1 MITDGAKTSIPGI
14 RMAIATA
21 DMPAA
26 ASVSDPGD
34 WAGAIRQRRKALLQR
49 LGMASASALIFSPL
63 LGWSLSFAW
72 VIGYFIVQLLDVWVF
87 APIVSGKAEKLRGV
101 RRVAGWAMLSL
112 NAAYFG
118 SLSVPLWLMG
128 GAMGGICSVML
139 LSAGA
144 IYAVINAPRSTSVML
159 MTASI
164 QFLYLAA
171 TPVFMAMH
179 GATPGFVTAAAI
191 AVGVFITYC
200 LSTWQR
206 MNEARLAESA
216 ARVEAEEKRA
226 QAERI
231 MAGRSAFLAAI
242 GHDLRTPISA
252 ILTGAAELERGATD
266 AAARSQAHLITD
278 AGFMMKA
285 MLDDLLDHAKLDAG
299 HMTVDEVDFNLRELL
314 NQTTRLWRGP
324 ARAKG
329 LKLRVEGAASI
340 PAGVRGDPMRVR
352 QVLNNLI
359 SNAMKFTETGSI
371 TLRLNAWSEEPAGH
385 AVLITV
391 EDTGPGMTADQVARL
406 FTPFDQTTAGVSAQH
421 GGTGLGLAISRQLA
435 ELMGG
440 RVTVRTSPGAGA
452 SFTLALSLLKGEAVE
467 APPRALD
474 QDSRD
479 AVARALSGRMTS
491 SSTPTPAAQ
500 SLTPTSRPVVS
511 APTAPTIAEAPVP
524 EDLSAE
530 AIAARILGPSVASV
544 ETAVTLQPEPVAQD
558 SEDGEDRPMRVL
570 VVDDHDIN
578 RRAIQLILQP
588 LGCDISTA
596 ADGMAA
602 LKICENTAF
611 DLIFMDVRMP
621 ELDGRETTRRIRAG
635 DGPNVGVPIIAVTA
649 DTAAEDIAA
658 CTEAGMT
665 YFVPKPITPPML
677 LGAITHVM
685 TMAQADEVPGAET
698 VAA

>member
-1 MITDGAKTSIPGI
+1 
-14 RMAIATA
+14 MAIAEA

-26 ASVSDPGD
+26 VSVADTGD

-87 APIVSGKAEKLRGV
+87 APIVSGKAEQLRGA
-101 RRVAGWAMLSL
+101 RRLAGWVMLSV

-159 MTASI
+159 MTATI

-299 HMTVDEVDFNLRELL
+299 HMTVDQVDFNLRELL

-340 PAGVRGDPMRVR
+340 PAAVRGDPMRVR

-371 TLRLNAWSEEPAGH
+371 TLRLKAWSEEPGGH
-385 AVLITV
+385 AVLIAV
-391 EDTGPGMTADQVARL
+391 EDTGPGMTVEQVARL
-406 FTPFDQTTAGVSAQH
+406 FTPFDQTMAGVSAQH

-440 RVTVRTSPGAGA
+440 RVTVRTRPGEGA
-452 SFTLALSLLKGEAVE
+452 SFTLSLSLLQGQAVAA
-467 APPRALD
+467 APRTLD
-474 QDSRD
+474 QESRD

-491 SSTPTPAAQ
+491 ASTPAPAAQ
-500 SLTPTSRPVVS
+500 ALKPMSRPEA
-511 APTAPTIAEAPVP
+511 APAPAP
-524 EDLSAE
+524 EDLSPE
-530 AIAARILGPSVASV
+530 AIAARILGPAAAPL
-544 ETAVTLQPEPVAQD
+544 ETPVTAAPPPVPLPDEGEAD
-558 SEDGEDRPMRVL
+558 EDRPMRVL

-602 LKICENTAF
+602 LKICEQTAF

-635 DGPNVGVPIIAVTA
+635 DGPNAGVPIIAVTA
-649 DTAAEDIAA
+649 DTSPDDIAA
-658 CTEAGMT
+658 CTDAGMT

-685 TMAQADEVPGAET
+685 TMAQADETAEAET

>member
-1 MITDGAKTSIPGI
+1 MITGRAKTLIPGT

-21 DMPAA
+21 DMPADA
-26 ASVSDPGD
+26 AVVDPGD

-49 LGMASASALIFSPL
+49 FGMAAACALIFSPL
-63 LGWSLSFAW
+63 LGGALSFAW
-72 VIGYFIVQLLDVWVF
+72 VVGYFVVQLLDLWVF
-87 APIVSGKAEKLRGV
+87 APILSGKAERLRGV
-101 RRVAGWAMLSL
+101 RRVAGWVMLTL

-118 SLSVPLWLMG
+118 SLSVPLWLIG
-128 GAMGGICSVML
+128 GPFGGICAVML

-144 IYAVINAPRSTSVML
+144 IYSVINAPRSTSVML
-159 MTASI
+159 MTASV

-171 TPVFMAMH
+171 TPVFMAIH

-206 MNEARLAESA
+206 MNEARLSESA

-226 QAERI
+226 QAEHI
-231 MAGRSAFLAAI
+231 MASRSAFLAAI

-266 AAARSQAHLITD
+266 ASARSQAHLITD

-285 MLDDLLDHAKLDAG
+285 MLDDLLDHAKLEAG
-299 HMTVDEVDFNLRELL
+299 HMTVDQVDFNLRDLL

-329 LKLRVEGAASI
+329 LKLRVEGAAGI
-340 PAGVRGDPMRVR
+340 PAAVRGDPMRVR
-352 QVLNNLI
+352 QILNNLI

-371 TLRLNAWSEEPAGH
+371 TLRLNAWSEEPGGH
-385 AVLITV
+385 AVLISV

-406 FTPFDQTTAGVSAQH
+406 FTPFDQTMAGVSAVH

-440 RVTVRTSPGAGA
+440 RVTVRTRPGAGA
-452 SFTLALSLLKGEAVE
+452 SFTLSLSLLQGDVVPT
-467 APPRALD
+467 APQALD

-479 AVARALSGRMTS
+479 AVARALSGRPAS
-491 SSTPTPAAQ
+491 SSAPAPAAQ
-500 SLTPTSRPVVS
+500 SLKPVSRPVAAAQP
-511 APTAPTIAEAPVP
+511 APAPAP
-524 EDLSAE
+524 EDLSPE
-530 AIAARILGPSVASV
+530 AIAARILRPAAAPV
-544 ETAVTLQPEPVAQD
+544 ETAVTTAPPPAPLPDE
-558 SEDGEDRPMRVL
+558 GEADEGRPMRVL

-588 LGCDISTA
+588 LGCDIATA

-602 LKICENTAF
+602 LKICEHTAF

-635 DGPNVGVPIIAVTA
+635 NGPNAGVPIIAVTA

-658 CTEAGMT
+658 CTDAGMT

-685 TMAQADEVPGAET
+685 SMAQADEAPEPET

>member
-1 MITDGAKTSIPGI
+1 MITERAGTPISGN
-14 RMAIATA
+14 RMAIAAANLPAEATVA
-21 DMPAA
+21 D
-26 ASVSDPGD
+26 SSD

-72 VIGYFIVQLLDVWVF
+72 VIGYFIIQLLDVWVF
-87 APIVSGKAEKLRGV
+87 APIVSGKTDRLNGA
-101 RRVAGWAMLSL
+101 RRVAGWVMLSL

-118 SLSVPLWLMG
+118 SLSVPLWLIG
-128 GAMGGICSVML
+128 GTMGGICAVML
-139 LSAGA
+139 LSAGS

-159 MTASI
+159 MTATI

-171 TPVFMAMH
+171 TPVFMAIH

-191 AVGVFITYC
+191 SVGVFITYC

-226 QAERI
+226 QAEQI

-299 HMTVDEVDFNLRELL
+299 HMTVDQVDFNLRDLL

-329 LKLRVEGAASI
+329 LKLRVEGAATI
-340 PAGVRGDPMRVR
+340 PAAVRGDPMRVR

-371 TLRLNAWSEEPAGH
+371 TLRLNAWTEEPGGH
-385 AVLITV
+385 AVLIAV
-391 EDTGPGMTADQVARL
+391 EDTGPGMTAEQVARL
-406 FTPFDQTTAGVSAQH
+406 FTPFDQTMAGVSAQH

-440 RVTVRTSPGAGA
+440 RITVRTRPGEGA
-452 SFTLALSLLKGEAVE
+452 SFTLALTLLKGEAVE
-467 APPRALD
+467 APPRVLD

-479 AVARALSGRMTS
+479 AVARALSGRMTGS
-491 SSTPTPAAQ
+491 SAPVPAAQ
-500 SLTPTSRPVVS
+500 SLVPAAQPETAPAPEIAAPGPVV
-511 APTAPTIAEAPVP
+511 P
-524 EDLSAE
+524 
-530 AIAARILGPSVASV
+530 AAS
-544 ETAVTLQPEPVAQD
+544 EPEPVAD
-558 SEDGEDRPMRVL
+558 EEDEGRPMRVL

-588 LGCDISTA
+588 LGCDIATA

-635 DGPNVGVPIIAVTA
+635 DGPNAGVPIIAVTA

-658 CTEAGMT
+658 CTDAGMT
-665 YFVPKPITPPML
+665 DFVPKPITPPML

-685 TMAQADEVPGAET
+685 TMAQAEEAPEAET

>member
-1 MITDGAKTSIPGI
+1 MIAGRAKTLIPGT

-26 ASVSDPGD
+26 ASVFDPGD

-49 LGMASASALIFSPL
+49 LGMAAASALIFSPL

-72 VIGYFIVQLLDVWVF
+72 VVGYFVVQLVDLWVF
-87 APIVSGKAEKLRGV
+87 APILSGKAERLRGG
-101 RRVAGWAMLSL
+101 RRVAGWMMLIL

-118 SLSVPLWLMG
+118 SLSVPLWLIG
-128 GAMGGICSVML
+128 GPFGGICAAML

-144 IYAVINAPRSTSVML
+144 IYSVINAPRSTSVML
-159 MTASI
+159 MTAST

-171 TPVFMAMH
+171 TPVFMAIH

-206 MNEARLAESA
+206 MNEARLSESA
-216 ARVEAEEKRA
+216 ARIEADQKRMD
-226 QAERI
+226 AERI

-252 ILTGAAELERGATD
+252 ILTGAAELERGASE
-266 AAARSQAHLITD
+266 AGARSQARLITD

-299 HMTVDEVDFNLRELL
+299 HMTVDEVDFNLRDLL

-324 ARAKG
+324 ARVKG

-359 SNAMKFTETGSI
+359 SNAMKFTQTGSI
-371 TLRLNAWSEEPAGH
+371 TLRLNAWSEEPGGH
-385 AVLITV
+385 AVLIEV
-391 EDTGPGMTADQVARL
+391 ADTGPGLTADQMARL
-406 FTPFDQTTAGVSAQH
+406 FTPFDQTTDGVSALH

-435 ELMGG
+435 ELMQG
-440 RVTVRTSPGAGA
+440 RLTVRSRPGAGA
-452 SFTLALSLLKGEAVE
+452 QFTLALRLQPGEAIAA
-467 APPRALD
+467 APTALD
-474 QDSRD
+474 QESRD
-479 AVARALSGRMTS
+479 AVARALSGRPTAP
-491 SSTPTPAAQ
+491 STPGPAAQ
-500 SLTPTSRPVVS
+500 SLVPKPRPVA
-511 APTAPTIAEAPVP
+511 APALEISTSEP
-524 EDLSAE
+524 
-530 AIAARILGPSVASV
+530 
-544 ETAVTLQPEPVAQD
+544 ETANIAVTTAAELGSVM
-558 SEDGEDRPMRVL
+558 EDGEEDEGRPMRVL

-588 LGCDISTA
+588 LGCDIATA

-602 LKICENTAF
+602 LKICEHTAF

-649 DTAAEDIAA
+649 DTSPDDIAA
-658 CTEAGMT
+658 CTDAGMT
-665 YFVPKPITPPML
+665 YFVPKPITPLML

-685 TMAQADEVPGAET
+685 TMAQGDEVPEAET